1 MPKYSIITPMYNSF
15 DLMDRYFK
23 SLINQT
29 YKDFEVIIVDDC
41 STDDSYEKLKEYSA
55 MSDLDMHI
63 FQTERNAGPGNAR
76 NIGMDAAQGE
86 WITFIDNDDWVD
98 TDLLERIDSI
108 TAGYDVH
115 CVIYDY
121 YIQQGDN
128 RSIAHSMYYGQT
140 GKASMSECMISVRNH
155 TFGKFYKLI
164 DCMKANIRFP
174 NLRRCEDVA
183 FVARAI
189 DACGSAYYL
198 SEPMYYYRQRGNSLS
213 NNTTLDESDMINA
226 FRILEDNLGE
236 KYPKELKEKSVTDLL
251 YGVVLLMC
259 KAGKPSGEI
268 KEYINNYTE
277 HYPEWWKCKIIR
289 YLGKS
294 KCIFLLMVKHKK
306 IGILKM
312 ISFAHSKIIRRGGV
326 NLYNRSVYPI
336 IIHVEYVRCSQVIGG
351 TVA

>member
-1 MPKYSIITPMYNSF
+1 MPKYSIITPMFNSF

-23 SLINQT
+23 SLVDQT
-29 YKDFEVIIVDDC
+29 YKDFEVIIIDDC
-41 STDDSYEKLKEYSA
+41 STDGSYEKLKEYSA
-55 MSDLDMHI
+55 ASDLDLHV
-63 FQTERNAGPGNAR
+63 FQTEQNAGPGNAR

-98 TDLLERIDSI
+98 ADLLERVDSVI
-108 TAGYDVH
+108 TAHDVH

-121 YIQQGDN
+121 YIQRGDN

-140 GKASMSECMISVRNH
+140 GKVSMSECMISVRNH
-155 TFGKFYKLI
+155 TIGKFYKLT

-198 SEPMYYYRQRGNSLS
+198 SEPMYYYWQRGNSLS
-213 NNTTLDESDMINA
+213 NNTTLDESDMIKA
-226 FRILEDNLGE
+226 FRVLEDNLGE
-236 KYPKELKEKSVTDLL
+236 KYPEELKEKSVTDLL

-259 KAGKPSGEI
+259 KAGKSSEEI

-277 HYPEWWKCKIIR
+277 KYPEWWKCKIIGH
-289 YLGKS
+289 LGKG
-294 KCIFLLMVKHKK
+294 KRIFLQMVKHKRVE
-306 IGILKM
+306 ILKI
-312 ISFAHSKIIRRGGV
+312 ISLAHSKIIRGG
-326 NLYNRSVYPI
+326 
-336 IIHVEYVRCSQVIGG
+336 GG
-351 TVA
+351 KPS